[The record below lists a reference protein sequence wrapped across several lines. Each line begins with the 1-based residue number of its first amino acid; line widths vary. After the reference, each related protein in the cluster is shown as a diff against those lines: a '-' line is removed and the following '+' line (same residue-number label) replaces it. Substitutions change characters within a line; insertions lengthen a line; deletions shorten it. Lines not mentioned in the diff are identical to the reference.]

1 MVEVQ
6 QQTIGDPRQESSA
19 QRIKD
24 AALKLFSAHGIDG
37 VSVRQIVAE
46 AGARNNA
53 SLHYYF
59 RSKEALVHELILEC
73 AHLSDSARIQ
83 RLDELERSGGPTGVS
98 DIVRLIVE
106 VETTPRGIGSIGATG
121 ASSGHM
127 RFVMG
132 LQINNRQLFMQALT
146 GHQNSGYLRCI
157 QHLYNLLPEIP
168 KPILNQRLIFMDLF
182 LGSTLAAREAAFEQ
196 DPGGGK
202 LWRSRLAV
210 ENLIVSGCGILTAGP
225 VPTML
230 EGSEKSE

>member
-6 QQTIGDPRQESSA
+6 RQISGDVRQESSA

-24 AALKLFSAHGIDG
+24 AALKLFSAHGIDS

-73 AHLSDSARIQ
+73 AHLSDSERIR
-83 RLDELERSGGPTGVS
+83 RLDELEKSGGPTAIS
-98 DIVRLIVE
+98 DIIGLIVE
-106 VETTPRGIGSIGATG
+106 VETTPRGIGTTGATG

-157 QHLYNLLPEIP
+157 KHLYDLLPNVP

-196 DPGGGK
+196 NPNGGK
-202 LWRSRLAV
+202 LWRSNLAV
-210 ENLIVSGCGILTAGP
+210 ENLISSACGILTAEPIPDMIEGP
-225 VPTML
+225 D
-230 EGSEKSE
+230 GGQ

>member
-1 MVEVQ
+1 MQ
-6 QQTIGDPRQESSA
+6 RQTLGDPRQESSA

-73 AHLSDSARIQ
+73 AHLSDTARIK
-83 RLDELERSGGPTGVS
+83 RLDKLEKSGGPTDIS

-106 VETTPRGIGSIGATG
+106 VETTPRGVGATGASG

-157 QHLYNLLPEIP
+157 QHLYNLLPDIP

-196 DPGGGK
+196 DQSGGK
-202 LWRSRLAV
+202 LWGSNLAV
-210 ENLIVSGCGILTAGP
+210 ENLIASGCGILAAGP
-225 VPTML
+225 VLPLSDDPAPKT
-230 EGSEKSE
+230 